1 MGGKAGLRI
10 AYSNQKENYRPV
22 SCLPTASKVLEKV
35 VCDQTTQYMEKN
47 SLFPENQ
54 HGFRQNRST
63 MTALAAMQQQWI
75 KKTEGEEKTGILL
88 WDLTAAYDTI
98 DADLLVQKLEVYGF
112 SIKTCEWFLSFLKGR
127 TQKVKIGEKTSSS
140 VELASGMPQGGI
152 LSPVLFIVFVSDM
165 EDWTVNAGVF
175 TYADD
180 TSTDSSSK
188 IVKEV
193 LKNLE
198 NNAERVL
205 KYMAS
210 NGLVANPTK
219 TVFMMIG
226 EKEDAN
232 MKVKVGDAL
241 ITRSRSAKLLGM
253 DIDDDMKWKTHMQ
266 KLVVNLDR
274 RLFQVRRMVGKISN
288 KGLKK
293 VADSI
298 WTSKLRYGL
307 QLLQEVRTK
316 EEQLKNAGM
325 SLIQKAQNRLLR
337 TLNRKKRIDH
347 VSITDMLESTNLL
360 SVNQL
365 AAQIK
370 LVEMWK
376 SATQEKYPV
385 KMERMR
391 SGENERVTRGSKGIK
406 FKEKKRTTL
415 RKNSFIGDGA
425 KLWNNAPETIRNA
438 KSIDSAKKAIKTYC
452 KTLPI

>member
-1 MGGKAGLRI
+1 MT
-10 AYSNQKENYRPV
+10 
-22 SCLPTASKVLEKV
+22 TASKVLEKV

-47 SLFPENQ
+47 NLFPENQ

-63 MTALAAMQQQWI
+63 MTALVAMQQQWVE
-75 KKTEGEEKTGILL
+75 KTEEKEKTGILL

-98 DADLLVQKLEVYGF
+98 DADLLEQKLEVYGF
-112 SIKTCEWFLSFLKGR
+112 NIITRKWFLSFLKGR
-127 TQKVKIGEKTSSS
+127 TQKVKIGEKTSSA

-152 LSPVLFIVFVSDM
+152 LSPVLFIIFVSDM
-165 EDWTVNAGVF
+165 EDWTENTGVF

-188 IVKEV
+188 VVQEV

-210 NGLVANPTK
+210 NGLVANPSK

-232 MKVKVGDAL
+232 LKVKVGDTT
-241 ITRSRSAKLLGM
+241 ITRSKTAKLLGI
-253 DIDDDMKWKTHMQ
+253 DIDDDMKWKTHLQ
-266 KLVVNLDR
+266 KLVVTLDR

-288 KGLKK
+288 KGLRK

-307 QLLQEVRTK
+307 QLILEVRTR
-316 EEQLKNAGM
+316 EEQLKNSEMA
-325 SLIQKAQNRLLR
+325 LIQKAQNRLLR
-337 TLNRKKRIDH
+337 TLKQKRRMDKARIA
-347 VSITDMLESTNLL
+347 DMLECTGLL

-376 SATQEKYPV
+376 AATREDYPV
-385 KMERMR
+385 KMERIQR
-391 SGENERVTRGSKGIK
+391 GENERVTRGNNGIR

-415 RKNSFIGDGA
+415 IKNSFIGDGA
-425 KLWNNAPETIRNA
+425 KLWNNAPETITNA
-438 KSIDSAKKAIKTYC
+438 KSIDIAKKAIKKYC